1 MQPSILRRTGLAVAL
16 AIGASATSLAGAHET
31 EGGGLRITPLVQK
44 AFPDIPGREGLV
56 ITVEL
61 PPGFVDKPHRHDAH
75 VFVYML
81 EGSMETRVEGG
92 PTVTL
97 RPGDSFYETPADVH
111 VETRNSS
118 ASKPAKFLVFFVKR
132 QDAPPVLPVTSR

>member
-1 MQPSILRRTGLAVAL
+1 MQSSVLRRTAIVLAVAV
-16 AIGASATSLAGAHET
+16 GASMTTPAVAHESDGNT
-31 EGGGLRITPLVQK
+31 PRITPIMQK

-81 EGSMETRVEGG
+81 EGGMETRVEGG
-92 PTVTL
+92 PLVTL
-97 RPGDSFYETPADVH
+97 RPGDAFYETPADVH
-111 VETRNSS
+111 VETRNVS

-132 QDAPPVLPVTSR
+132 QDAPPVLPAVPK

>member
-1 MQPSILRRTGLAVAL
+1 MQSSFRRRTGIVLAMAVATA
-16 AIGASATSLAGAHET
+16 AIAPAAAHESDANT
-31 EGGGLRITPLVQK
+31 LRITPILQK

-81 EGSMETRVEGG
+81 EGAMETRVEGG
-92 PTVTL
+92 ALVTL
-97 RPGDSFYETPADVH
+97 RPGDAFYETPADVH
-111 VETRNSS
+111 VETRNAS
-118 ASKPAKFLVFFVKR
+118 ASQPAKFLVFFVKR
-132 QDAPPVLPVTSR
+132 QEAPPVLPASPK

>member
-1 MQPSILRRTGLAVAL
+1 MPSSILRRIGVAL
-16 AIGASATSLAGAHET
+16 VFAVGASAAIPAVAHEA
-31 EGGGLRITPLVQK
+31 EGNTLRITPVMQK

-81 EGSMETRVEGG
+81 EGAMETRVEGG
-92 PTVTL
+92 PLVTL
-97 RPGDSFYETPADVH
+97 RPGDSFYETPSDVH
-111 VETRNSS
+111 VETRNAS

-132 QDAPPVLPVTSR
+132 QDAPPVLPVTSK

>member
-44 AFPDIPGREGLV
+44 AFPDIPGREGAA

-61 PPGFVDKPHRHDAH
+61 PPGFV
-75 VFVYML
+75 
-81 EGSMETRVEGG
+81 
-92 PTVTL
+92 
-97 RPGDSFYETPADVH
+97 
-111 VETRNSS
+111 
-118 ASKPAKFLVFFVKR
+118 
-132 QDAPPVLPVTSR
+132 

>member
-1 MQPSILRRTGLAVAL
+1 MQPSIRRHTAVVLAFA
-16 AIGASATSLAGAHET
+16 AGAFATTPAIAHES
-31 EGGGLRITPLVQK
+31 EGATLRITPIVQK

-81 EGSMETRVEGG
+81 EGAMETRVEGG
-92 PTVTL
+92 PLVTL
-97 RPGDSFYETPADVH
+97 RPGDAFYETPADIH
-111 VETRNSS
+111 VETRNAS
-118 ASKPAKFLVFFVKR
+118 ATQPAKFLVFFVKR
-132 QDAPPVLPVTSR
+132 QDAPPVLPVAPK